1 MLLDMHCLLNK
12 NGRSTHISGAVEKWE
27 PFYTMTSGE
36 WEHHVALLHHRSH
49 TTKQLDILCNTSWCI
64 FTLNRHKWL
73 FRMVWNHMRTHWF
86 NCSKFHPDWISTKRR
101 SSKLSRIIIS
111 CDCECLWWALFL
123 VCPWAPHFNRDLI
136 TTIHVVC
143 RHKKMTG
150 NRIA

>member
-86 NCSKFHPDWISTKRR
+86 NCSKFHPDCISTCLTNKTAIVKFKQNYHFMWLRMFVM
-101 SSKLSRIIIS
+101 SIVSGVSMSPSLQSR
-111 CDCECLWWALFL
+111 
-123 VCPWAPHFNRDLI
+123 FNYQ
-136 TTIHVVC
+136 HPC
-143 RHKKMTG
+143 GM
-150 NRIA
+150 